1 MALYGDLAVFGGVS
15 QVTATLGV
23 NDPEVGTIFRQGDEE
38 YIFVYNNGNSQ
49 ISVGQAAIVTA
60 VTGYSV
66 TVSSTTQVDHPV
78 GVVKHATLTTGTYG
92 WLLIRGFGPAKVV
105 ANSTV
110 AAGDLLMLG
119 GDGLWSNKSI
129 ATGNTGNEFGKVV
142 VATASGGIADAFFK
156 IF

>member
-38 YIFVYNNGNSQ
+38 YLFVYNNGNSQ
-49 ISVGQAAIVTA
+49 ISVGQFAVVTA

-66 TVSSTTQVDHPV
+66 TVSSTTQVDKPV
-78 GVVKHATLTTGTYG
+78 GVCKNATLTTGTYG
-92 WLLIRGFGPAKVV
+92 WLLTRGFGPVKAV
-105 ANSTV
+105 ANSAL
-110 AAGDLLMLG
+110 AAGDLLLPG
-119 GDGLWSNKSI
+119 GDGLWSNKAI
-129 ATGNTGNEFGKVV
+129 ATGNTANEYGKVM
-142 VATASGGIADAFFK
+142 VATASGGIGDAFIK